1 MKKKL
6 KKRKKSVKFFSK
18 KTLKVAAQNS
28 IFKDMAERK
37 ELPGHVPMKYKF
49 SYHATAPSP
58 AFEKLTLPATIG
70 AYQDYFHYDL
80 FDGKIDSSAARQ
92 AMANA
97 VGYGCGQSNSPDD
110 RQYLIQGLLIE
121 EIKRL
126 QRENFQLKLV
136 TKNYLE
142 VFDKEKSQNADLHTK
157 QA

>member
-18 KTLKVAAQNS
+18 KTLRAMKKNTS
-28 IFKDMAERK
+28 LKFFGMKKDAI
-37 ELPGHVPMKYKF
+37 GAHVPVSYKF
-49 SYHATAPSP
+49 KYTTTPHPV
-58 AFEKLTLPATIG
+58 KATISQ
-70 AYQDYFHYDL
+70 YSNYFSL
-80 FDGKIDSSAARQ
+80 GEMFGKIDSSAARQ

-97 VGYGCGQSNSPDD
+97 VGYGCGESNSPDD

>member
-1 MKKKL
+1 MKKD
-6 KKRKKSVKFFSK
+6 
-18 KTLKVAAQNS
+18 AIGA
-28 IFKDMAERK
+28 
-37 ELPGHVPMKYKF
+37 HVPVSYKF
-49 SYHATAPSP
+49 KYTTTPHPVN
-58 AFEKLTLPATIG
+58 ATISQ
-70 AYQDYFHYDL
+70 YSDYFHYDL

-97 VGYGCGQSNSPDD
+97 VGYGCGESNSPDD